1 MNRRRFLAG
10 VGAAAAATTGY
21 GAVRVA
27 DVRPYDS
34 GVPAEDLGADPTP
47 RERVLAAVRHLFEA
61 DHRSVTR
68 VTVESDWTGAAPYR
82 LTRHRELHEHSRRRH
97 THVLTTFGNG
107 AVRLDRERDG
117 VDARTISPYATINAY
132 VHFVDAT
139 LADPAT
145 LPERF
150 VFHVDD
156 GRIAY
161 DRDAPAQAVGDPVT
175 VDGGYA
181 GTAPA
186 DDFERPLFGEP
197 VRPHRAPWTEHERA
211 DATVT
216 YRLSGADAYARAVPL
231 PFVPVETIHDDAAVR
246 ATLDRDSG
254 REQWQFRPPK
264 VTPPP
269 AVRQY
274 RSRFGDEPIAIE
286 GASFS
291 NWVGWLACRDGQV
304 FVTGG
309 TEQFPVLYAVQA
321 QSGTMNWAVPGVSGQ
336 ALLGDAVLFN
346 NGPADYDAGLLDVTT
361 GNILETTGTIGYNP
375 TVYAGPDARKF
386 TLEMDSYDWN
396 MVSSESISDADIA
409 LGSSDVLT
417 ATITSSGLGL
427 FEILT
432 RSGDDLVVVD
442 LRSGEYQSLQTDFEH
457 SRPVVVTDD
466 DHWFVCTEERVTAFP
481 VVRPTEE
488 SLGTQL
494 WQTSVSPVVTNPA
507 ITDTAVYVP
516 TEQGLVVI
524 DIHSGQ
530 KRSRIGRPPRT
541 DQRWAIPPSIADGA
555 LYYVSGGR
563 LTAYS

>member
-254 REQWQFRPPK
+254 RLLR
-264 VTPPP
+264 VVDDRHLDVDVGVDRRDVRS
-269 AVRQY
+269 VRQRLVAEIDRY
-274 RSRFGDEPIAIE
+274 
-286 GASFS
+286 
-291 NWVGWLACRDGQV
+291 
-304 FVTGG
+304 
-309 TEQFPVLYAVQA
+309 
-321 QSGTMNWAVPGVSGQ
+321 
-336 ALLGDAVLFN
+336 GDATAPRPDGRYGGSPRGSFLG
-346 NGPADYDAGLLDVTT
+346 GPALRDRLV
-361 GNILETTGTIGYNP
+361 
-375 TVYAGPDARKF
+375 
-386 TLEMDSYDWN
+386 
-396 MVSSESISDADIA
+396 A
-409 LGSSDVLT
+409 LAHD
-417 ATITSSGLGL
+417 
-427 FEILT
+427 
-432 RSGDDLVVVD
+432 
-442 LRSGEYQSLQTDFEH
+442 
-457 SRPVVVTDD
+457 
-466 DHWFVCTEERVTAFP
+466 
-481 VVRPTEE
+481 
-488 SLGTQL
+488 LGT
-494 WQTSVSPVVTNPA
+494 
-507 ITDTAVYVP
+507 Y
-516 TEQGLVVI
+516 
-524 DIHSGQ
+524 
-530 KRSRIGRPPRT
+530 
-541 DQRWAIPPSIADGA
+541 
-555 LYYVSGGR
+555 
-563 LTAYS
+563 